1 MKVLAGKR
9 GVVIAQCGFWLAMSG
24 VAGGAQS
31 PSSMAQ
37 KSYGEG
43 QGFKI
48 AGTVVNEVTGAALAL
63 VKVSIADTR
72 ARAQRIEM
80 VTGEGGHFE
89 FAGVPAGKYALQGAK
104 RGYITSS
111 YEQHEQYST
120 AIVTG
125 PEFATEKLVLRLMLM
140 ALIMGHVLDES
151 GDPVRHARVR
161 LFLEDHSGE

>member
-1 MKVLAGKR
+1 
-9 GVVIAQCGFWLAMSG
+9 G

-31 PSSMAQ
+31 PSSMLQ

-48 AGTVVNEVTGAALAL
+48 AGTVVNEVTGAALAR

-89 FAGVPAGKYALQGAK
+89 FTGVPAGKYALQGTR

-120 AIVTG
+120 AI
-125 PEFATEKLVLRLMLM
+125 
-140 ALIMGHVLDES
+140 
-151 GDPVRHARVR
+151 
-161 LFLEDHSGE
+161 